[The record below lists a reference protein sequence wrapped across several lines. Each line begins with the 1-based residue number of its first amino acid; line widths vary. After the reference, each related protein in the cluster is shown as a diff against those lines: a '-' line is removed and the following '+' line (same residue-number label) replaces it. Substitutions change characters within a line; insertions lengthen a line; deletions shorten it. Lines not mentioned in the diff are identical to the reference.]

1 MLQRL
6 SASRPAL
13 RAAAVAGLLA
23 ALVWPAAAQEP
34 GNGTPATNPPAAAAG
49 TDYRI
54 GVGDVLEIA
63 VWRNETMTRTVPV
76 RPDGRISLPLVN
88 DVPAAGLTPAA
99 LRDSLTAKLSA
110 YIAEP
115 VVSVIVREVNSFKAS
130 VVGQVRTP
138 GRIDIVGQV
147 TVLDAIAQAG
157 GLTEFASRGRIVLL
171 REERGVTRRIPIDY
185 NRIVDGG
192 GMDNYTLQPGDI
204 IVVP

>member
-1 MLQRL
+1 
-6 SASRPAL
+6 
-13 RAAAVAGLLA
+13 AGA
-23 ALVWPAAAQEP
+23 
-34 GNGTPATNPPAAAAG
+34 
-49 TDYRI
+49 DYRI

-63 VWRNETMTRTVPV
+63 VWRDETMTRTVPV
-76 RPDGRISLPLVN
+76 RPDGRISLPLVH

-99 LRDSLTAKLSA
+99 LRDALTSKLSA
-110 YIAEP
+110 YIADP

-157 GLTEFASRGRIVLL
+157 GLTEFASRSRIVLL
-171 REERGVTRRIPIDY
+171 RQERGTTRRIPIDY
-185 NRIVDGG
+185 DRIVDGG
-192 GMDNYTLQPGDI
+192 GMDNHTLQPGDI

>member
-1 MLQRL
+1 M
-6 SASRPAL
+6 
-13 RAAAVAGLLA
+13 A
-23 ALVWPAAAQEP
+23 ALASSTIAQEP
-34 GNGTPATNPPAAAAG
+34 GNGTSGRSPSAAGTNPPAATGA
-49 TDYRI
+49 DYRI
-54 GVGDVLEIA
+54 GVGDVVEIA

-76 RPDGRISLPLVN
+76 RPDGRISLPLIN

-99 LRDSLTAKLSA
+99 LRDALTAKLSA

-171 REERGVTRRIPIDY
+171 RQERGVTRRIPIDY

-192 GMDNYTLQPGDI
+192 GMDNHTLQPGDI